1 MLQIKPLEIPPRKS
15 YLSTNVPNNPFL
27 FPSIFSITIH
37 RCTILAVL
45 FSIMRVQVYSRWS
58 INRLNR
64 EGEREREGW
73 SRRGVKGQRGL
84 FLPEQGKE
92 RVERRGVVSRPGTRA
107 NTQVRGLEGSE
118 RGCSDVRM
126 TQCCNLPTSSSR
138 ILLALRLTLTLAEHR
153 SVSSNEV
160 SGERR
165 ARGSPVCLPFQAGLE
180 IDRRSSE

>member
-1 MLQIKPLEIPPRKS
+1 MHYPCR
-15 YLSTNVPNNPFL
+15 V
-27 FPSIFSITIH
+27 IFHNEGSS
-37 RCTILAVL
+37 L
-45 FSIMRVQVYSRWS
+45 FSVVDQQVEPRG
-58 INRLNR
+58 R
-64 EGEREREGW
+64 EGERGMVEA
-73 SRRGVKGQRGL
+73 RRKRATWPIPPGAGD
-84 FLPEQGKE
+84 GKK

>member
-1 MLQIKPLEIPPRKS
+1 MHYPCR
-15 YLSTNVPNNPFL
+15 V
-27 FPSIFSITIH
+27 IFHNEGSS
-37 RCTILAVL
+37 L
-45 FSIMRVQVYSRWS
+45 FSVVDQQVEPRG
-58 INRLNR
+58 R
-64 EGEREREGW
+64 EGERGMVEA
-73 SRRGVKGQRGL
+73 RRKRATWPIPPGAGD
-84 FLPEQGKE
+84 GKE
-92 RVERRGVVSRPGTRA
+92 RVERRGVVSRPGTRV

-180 IDRRSSE
+180 IDRRSSEWFTSSPSC

>member
-1 MLQIKPLEIPPRKS
+1 MHYPCR
-15 YLSTNVPNNPFL
+15 V
-27 FPSIFSITIH
+27 IFHNEGSS
-37 RCTILAVL
+37 L
-45 FSIMRVQVYSRWS
+45 FSVVDQQVEPRG
-58 INRLNR
+58 R
-64 EGEREREGW
+64 EGERGMVEA
-73 SRRGVKGQRGL
+73 RRKRATWPIPPGAGD
-84 FLPEQGKE
+84 GKE

-107 NTQVRGLEGSE
+107 NTQVRGLGGSE

-180 IDRRSSE
+180 IDRRSSEWFTSSPSC

>member
-1 MLQIKPLEIPPRKS
+1 MHYPCR
-15 YLSTNVPNNPFL
+15 V
-27 FPSIFSITIH
+27 IFHNEGSS
-37 RCTILAVL
+37 L
-45 FSIMRVQVYSRWS
+45 FSVVDQQVEPRG
-58 INRLNR
+58 R
-64 EGEREREGW
+64 EGERGMVEA
-73 SRRGVKGQRGL
+73 RRKRATWPIPLGAGD
-84 FLPEQGKE
+84 GKE

-180 IDRRSSE
+180 IDRRSSEWFTSSPSC